1 MEPLE
6 SRFTQVRALAQ
17 QVRSAQLSENS
28 GHDWWHTW
36 RVYRLAT
43 WLAQQEGAS
52 LYMVELL
59 ALCHD
64 LEDHKLFQGER
75 IRPWLAAA
83 GVDTDTTEQIHALV
97 QQSGFTGAGQADP
110 PLPLEALVVRDADRL
125 DALGAIGVA
134 RTFAFGGAR
143 GRGLYDPAEAP
154 TLHQSQAEYRQSG
167 KSSLIHFYEK
177 FLHLRH
183 RIYTPAAQPLA
194 QQRHDYL
201 EGFLQQFLAEWEG
214 RDGLR

>member
-1 MEPLE
+1 MEPE
-6 SRFTQVRALAQ
+6 QSQFPQVRALAQ

-52 LYMVELL
+52 IYVVELL

-64 LEDHKLFQGER
+64 LEDHKLYQGER
-75 IRPWLAAA
+75 IRPWLAQA
-83 GVDTDTTEQIHALV
+83 GVATDTAERVYGLV
-97 QQSGFTGAGQADP
+97 QQLGFPGAGQADP
-110 PLPLEALVVRDADRL
+110 QLPLEALVVRDADRL
-125 DALGAIGVA
+125 DALGAIGIA

-143 GRGLYDPAEAP
+143 GRELYDPGESP
-154 TLHQSQAEYRQSG
+154 TLHQSQTEYRRSG

-177 FLHLRH
+177 LLHLRQ

-214 RDGLR
+214 HDGLR